1 MNLFGKPLA
10 AMLVAGIAIL
20 GGVGSASAGSLTQT
34 FTHASEAVPY
44 TYDFSANQFN
54 PAQGT
59 LNSVTITVS
68 SVIGASVSVF
78 NTSGSPE
85 ASTNATASVPVTL
98 SGPSGVNLMVTATTP
113 AISGTANPGDNNFP
127 ASTITASIATTLSSG
142 FGDYVGT
149 GVDNLSFTFGAG
161 DGTYSGSG
169 DSSLFFGGSAA
180 ADATIT
186 VTYNFTALA
195 VPEPSSI
202 VLLGMGGVFGLF
214 GWRTFRRR
222 TA

>member
-1 MNLFGKPLA
+1 MNLFGKPLG
-10 AMLVAGIAIL
+10 AMLLAGVAIL

-34 FTHASEAVPY
+34 FTHASSAVPY

-54 PAQGT
+54 PIQGT
-59 LNSVTITVS
+59 LTSVVITVTS
-68 SVIGASVSVF
+68 NIIPTVSVF
-78 NTSGSPE
+78 STSSTPE
-85 ASTNATASVPVTL
+85 AFTNATASVPVTL
-98 SGPSGVNLMVTATTP
+98 SGPASLTLSVTATS
-113 AISGTANPGDNNFP
+113 AGISGTANPGTNNFAGSP
-127 ASTITASIATTLSSG
+127 VTASVGTTLSSG

-149 GVDNLSFTFGAG
+149 GVNNLSFTFGAG

-186 VTYNFTALA
+186 ITYNFTALA

-202 VLLGMGGVFGLF
+202 VLLGSSGVFGLF